1 MRPLDQTVLERDVLL
16 KGVWEGLGTPTCS
29 VTGGYVRDRLLGRET
44 FDLDLVLPG
53 DLETVRGPARRLA
66 GRLDAKAHVLGR
78 DERRV
83 WRIESP
89 GLKVELWPLG
99 ELSLNADIQ
108 RRDFTVNALMW
119 PLPSGPLDDRVGG
132 AADLESGVLRA
143 LSRRNL
149 EDDPVRLVRAARF
162 LAQLNGFELEP
173 RSRQWVRDLAP
184 QVATAPR
191 ERIGQE
197 LSKLVTAAAAV
208 RGFEALLGLD
218 LLEPSAPDPK
228 GCDRRWMKANLEA
241 AARMRAAAHPQ
252 RAALAAAGEAAPLA
266 LLLRAW
272 GSPQPD
278 TVASYAWPRTLRRHA
293 ARAAQMLEDALA
305 VVDAPTRDRRLFIH
319 RAGASFPTVLAL
331 AAAVEPGRTWA
342 RWWRLWL
349 ARGPE
354 LVEPEPFLSGQE
366 IAALLRI
373 APGPDLGRAV
383 DALTDAQVRGEVRT
397 KRGAERWLRRFAG
410 ETLRP

>member
-66 GRLDAKAHVLGR
+66 GGLDATAHVLGR

-99 ELSLNADIQ
+99 ELSLDADIR

-132 AADLESGVLRA
+132 VADLEAGTLRA
-143 LSRRNL
+143 VSRRNL

-162 LAQLNGFELEP
+162 LAQLTRFELEP
-173 RSRQWVRDLAP
+173 RSQRWVRDLASR
-184 QVATAPR
+184 VATAPR

-197 LSKLVTAAAAV
+197 LSKLVTSAAAV
-208 RGFEALLGLD
+208 RGFEALLDLD

-252 RAALAAAGEAAPLA
+252 RAALAGAGEAAPLA

-354 LVEPEPFLSGQE
+354 LVEPEPLLSGEE

-383 DALTDAQVRGEVRT
+383 DALTDARVRGEVRT
-397 KRGAERWLRRFAG
+397 KRGAERWLRRFAE
-410 ETLRP
+410 ETSER